1 MRDDPYVLN
10 TLTNN
15 DLNAVNRPDSQ
26 WSKFLAAVT
35 HVGHDKNYMPGKM
48 TKNLLLDLNCWLL
61 LFNGYNEP
69 EDKRLGISI
78 VGGED
83 IDVMN
88 VNDALFA
95 NNVKLLYTVFHFNLR
110 SFYEVW
116 AYQHDIVRLL
126 HQVVRDDFFIG
137 NRFVRRKKRKWKPQY
152 ELICFPTRYDDI
164 PLPKLHRVLD
174 GLLFPVIV
182 SLNKAPYR
190 IERLEVTNFG
200 EGDFITSGGEIIDC
214 VRVND
219 FWQTRNHLKQRL
231 AFSFLVQT
239 DYDEAPMIVC
249 NNMRDIEEAWRL
261 LGANKNDGVLVRSL
275 GENLYENYWLVLN
288 KDSSFVAAYTK
299 TGFSFAK
306 NARNKRGFVTLE
318 GRHVGSLGYTYTAL
332 KNMRWLD
339 DFDIERFSRIVFQE
353 ENHHIDD
360 DILEK
365 NNRVDMRPEFD
376 FGLFDLNELEK
387 MNDDYDWSDDV

>member
-15 DLNAVNRPDSQ
+15 DLNSVNRPDSR
-26 WSKFLAAVT
+26 WSKFLAAVR
-35 HVGHDKNYMPGKM
+35 HVGDDKNYMPGKM

-61 LFNGYNEP
+61 LFNGYNEKD
-69 EDKRLGISI
+69 DKRLGINI
-78 VGGED
+78 VGDEN
-83 IDVMN
+83 INVMD

-95 NNVKLLYTVFHFNLR
+95 RNVKSLYTIFHFNLR

-116 AYQHDIVRLL
+116 SYQHDIVRLL

-137 NRFVRRKKRKWKPQY
+137 NRFARKGNRKWKPQY
-152 ELICFPTRYDDI
+152 ELVCFPTRYDDI
-164 PLPKLHRVLD
+164 PLPRMHRVLD

-182 SLNKAPYR
+182 SRNNGNYR

-200 EGDFITSGGEIIDC
+200 EGDFITCDGEVIDC

-249 NNMRDIEEAWRL
+249 NNMRDIEDAWRL
-261 LGANKNDGVLVRSL
+261 LDANANDGVLVRSL
-275 GENLYENYWLVLN
+275 GENLYENYWLLLN
-288 KDSSFVAAYTK
+288 KNSAFVATYTK

-306 NARNKRGFVTLE
+306 QARNKRGFVTLE
-318 GRHVGSLGYTYTAL
+318 GRHVGNLGYTYTAL
-332 KNMRWLD
+332 KNMKWLD
-339 DFDIERFSRIVFQE
+339 KFDIERFSRIVFQE
-353 ENHHIDD
+353 ENHHIGE
-360 DILEK
+360 DILKE
-365 NNRVDMRPEFD
+365 NNRVDMMPEFD
-376 FGLFDLNELEK
+376 WGLFDLDELEK
-387 MNDDYDWSDDV
+387 LNDDFDY